1 MRSQL
6 YCEGSI
12 VSNNSTVGSRIL
24 VGVLLASLSAYSSI
38 ASSAGSSTAD
48 TLTAISDTAAA
59 CAAEPMRGTV
69 YYYCDCGTG
78 ADASCV
84 PGDDANSGTSPL
96 APRRTI
102 TNAVTRFR
110 SLTGTNTI
118 AFCKGGAFDSSP
130 KYWHSL
136 NNASCAAG
144 TTCNDLR
151 EYSPTTFVS
160 SAKPIINN
168 TQANVTTFSVT
179 GNYGGIRIL
188 NLALKGDSGAI
199 GNRND
204 GFFFYAGAHD
214 VTMCNLD
221 MDGFDIAVNQNSG
234 NTTNAPTTP
243 NIKLTGSHITN
254 SRTMGYLGAGTNAEV
269 SYNYWDGNGGSN
281 MFDHTIYVGSGE
293 LTATNMKVIGNYIH
307 GQYGPT
313 CKGVVIVGHGMF
325 DYLTVSNNIVEID
338 GAAGSGG
345 CYGIGFGSGGYK
357 TPAFFRHAT
366 FSGNTLKN
374 TGNAALV
381 IASCPDCVIENNL
394 IIQDW
399 DYTYPTTGILAAAE
413 TARLSPA
420 DDVSD
425 RNIVRNN
432 TVWYGPR
439 HVHGALGIS
448 IRNEGT
454 GHIVANN
461 SVHYSSTSTVNTW
474 GGVNCFAYPLA
485 LTSYAF
491 IGNNHCFSNAAYKW
505 EKTQGSLAAWRTYSA
520 TYGFDTA
527 SITADPKFVAA
538 GTDFTPAAG
547 SPLIGAGS
555 ASYRST
561 ADITGKV
568 RPSPPAIGAFEPA
581 TGVSN
586 VPPTVSLTSPA
597 NGAISTIS
605 GTVALSATAADS
617 DGTVTRVDFYRGTT
631 LIGSDASAPYSYSD
645 SRLAAGIY
653 TYTAVAYDNAG
664 ASTAS
669 VAATVTVRAINK
681 LPTVSLT
688 SPADGAR
695 FAAPAT
701 VALAAAAGDSDG
713 AIVRVDF
720 YRGSTL
726 IFSSNAAP
734 YAYADTSLAVGTYS
748 YTAVAYDNTGA
759 AATSAAAD
767 VTVMAGGGT
776 SVNVA
781 AQANGGV
788 ASASSFYNRNY
799 SAAGAING
807 DRKGRNWGR
816 DGGWNDAT
824 GGSYPDWL
832 QVKFGTTQS
841 IGEIDIFTLRDNY
854 TSPLEPTQSSTFTKY
869 GITSYVVQYWNGSAW
884 AAIPG
889 GVVTGNNLVWRKFTF
904 SPISTDRIRV
914 LVNAGLYS
922 YSRIVEIE
930 AWTADGTGTVSLAP
944 ASGATSAAAAVT
956 VTAGGGTSSER
967 CRRHRRWCYLRF
979 ELRQQQ
985 PIGCRSHQR

>member
-12 VSNNSTVGSRIL
+12 VSNNSTIGSRIL
-24 VGVLLASLSAYSSI
+24 VGTLLASLSAYCGI
-38 ASSAGSSTAD
+38 ASSAGSSTAA
-48 TLTAISDTAAA
+48 TLTAIYDTAAA

-78 ADASCV
+78 ADANCV
-84 PGDDANSGTSPL
+84 PGDDANTGTDPA

-102 TNAVTRFR
+102 TDAVTRFR

-136 NNASCAAG
+136 NNSSCAAG
-144 TTCNDLR
+144 RTCNDLR

-168 TQANVTTFSVT
+168 IQANVTTFSVT

-221 MDGFDIAVNQNSG
+221 MDGFDIAVNHNSG
-234 NTTNAPTTP
+234 NKTTAPTTP

-254 SRTMGYLGAGTNAEV
+254 SRTMGYLGGGNNAEV
-269 SYNYWDGNGGSN
+269 SHNYWDGNGGSN

-293 LTATNMKVIGNYIH
+293 LTTLNMKVIGNYIH
-307 GQYGPT
+307 GQHGPT
-313 CKGVVIVGHGMF
+313 CKGVVIVGHGEF
-325 DYLTVSNNIVEID
+325 DYLTVSDNYVEID
-338 GAAGSGG
+338 AAAGSGG

-399 DYTYPTTGILAAAE
+399 DYTYPTTGILVAAE
-413 TARLSPA
+413 TARVSPA

-485 LTSYAF
+485 LSSYAF
-491 IGNNHCFSNAAYKW
+491 IDNNHCFSNATYKW

-520 TYGFDTA
+520 TYGFDTE
-527 SITADPKFVAA
+527 SITADPKFEAA
-538 GTDFTPAAG
+538 GTKFTPAAG

-555 ASYRST
+555 ATYGST

-581 TGVSN
+581 TSVSN

-597 NGAISTIS
+597 NGASFIAVP

-617 DGTVTRVDFYRGTT
+617 DGTVTRVDFYRGTKQ
-631 LIGSDASAPYSYSD
+631 IGSDASAPYSYFD
-645 SRLAAGIY
+645 RQLAVGSY

-669 VAATVTVRAINK
+669 VAATVTVKVNVP
-681 LPTVSLT
+681 PTVRLT
-688 SPADGAR
+688 SPANGAT
-695 FAAPAT
+695 FTAPAT
-701 VALAAAAGDSDG
+701 VTLAAAAGDSDG
-713 AIVRVDF
+713 TIARVDF

-734 YAYADTSLAVGTYS
+734 YAYTDTSLAGGTYS
-748 YTAVAYDNTGA
+748 YKAVAYDNTGA
-759 AATSAAAD
+759 ATASAAAA
-767 VTVMAGGGT
+767 VSVASGGGVT
-776 SVNVA
+776 VNVA
-781 AQANGGV
+781 AQAGGGV
-788 ASASSFYNRNY
+788 ASASSSYSSNY
-799 SAAGAING
+799 STAGAING
-807 DRKGRNWGR
+807 DRMGRNWGR
-816 DGGWNDAT
+816 GGGWNDAT
-824 GGSYPDWL
+824 AGRYPDWL
-832 QVKFGTTQS
+832 QVNFGTTHA
-841 IGEIDIFTLRDNY
+841 IGEIDIFTLQDNY
-854 TSPLEPTQSSTFTKY
+854 TSPSEPTQSMTFTKY
-869 GITSYVVQYWNGSAW
+869 GITSFVVQYWNGSGW

-904 SPISTDRIRV
+904 APITTDRIRV
-914 LVNAGLYS
+914 LVNAGLYT

-930 AWTADGTGTVSLAP
+930 AWTAGGAGTVSLAP
-944 ASGATSAAAAVT
+944 VSGATPTAAAVT
-956 VTAGGGTSSER
+956 VTAGGGTSVSVAAEAGGGVTSA
-967 CRRHRRWCYLRF
+967 LSF
-979 ELRQQQ
+979 DN
-985 PIGCRSHQR
+985 SNN